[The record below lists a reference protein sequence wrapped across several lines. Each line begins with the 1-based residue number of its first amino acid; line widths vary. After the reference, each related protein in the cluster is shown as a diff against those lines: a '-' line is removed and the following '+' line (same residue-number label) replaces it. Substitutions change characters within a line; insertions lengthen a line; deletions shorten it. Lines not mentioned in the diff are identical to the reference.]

1 MRTQLTGYLGM
12 EFLCGYSR
20 TAQFESYIFTSSQ
33 ALVLYSYIVLYTAA
47 YFGKHQD
54 ILDSRKINQHPLDC
68 VGRCNHKGSLAMV
81 QSSAPKMGREVRPC
95 DTPVCENSP
104 QNTTEQILRNN

>member
-12 EFLCGYSR
+12 GFLCGYSR

-47 YFGKHQD
+47 YFWKALGHF
-54 ILDSRKINQHPLDC
+54 
-68 VGRCNHKGSLAMV
+68 G
-81 QSSAPKMGREVRPC
+81 
-95 DTPVCENSP
+95 
-104 QNTTEQILRNN
+104 